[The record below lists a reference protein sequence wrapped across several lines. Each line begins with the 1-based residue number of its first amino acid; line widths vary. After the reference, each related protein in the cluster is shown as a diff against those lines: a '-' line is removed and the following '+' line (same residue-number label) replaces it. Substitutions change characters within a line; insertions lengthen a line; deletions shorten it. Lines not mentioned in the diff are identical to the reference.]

1 MVRDDL
7 VLPVIHH
14 AVSFVLLASIVMI
27 FNVHSC
33 IIVEIS
39 DFEFTI
45 FLGEALL
52 LGSVA
57 FVIIIFL
64 IYNSLL
70 PLNKVINSLLFF
82 DS

>member
-1 MVRDDL
+1 MIRDDL

-33 IIVEIS
+33 IIMEIS

-52 LGSVA
+52 LGSVT

-70 PLNKVINSLLFF
+70 PLNKVIYSLLFF